1 VWQDGTFVVSRN
13 QGVEMKRTRFF
24 RGGIAALV
32 CSSML
37 TAQLAQAA
45 SPAVSSSTRSIES
58 PQHAIRDI
66 ALADAGVFRGQV
78 VDAQGQPRAQ
88 LPILVAR
95 RGEPVA
101 KAQTD
106 QNGRFAVEGLTGG
119 MYEVHTPVSTDIYRV
134 WTNGTAPPSAMTEAM
149 ITPDENLVRGQ
160 ARGGQALSWLAN
172 PWVLAG
178 IVAAAIAIPLALD
191 DDDAS

>member
-1 VWQDGTFVVSRN
+1 
-13 QGVEMKRTRFF
+13 MKRTKLF

-45 SPAVSSSTRSIES
+45 SPSVASTANRVEAPRMAV
-58 PQHAIRDI
+58 RDI
-66 ALADAGVFRGQV
+66 ALGDAGELRGQV
-78 VDAQGQPRAQ
+78 LDGQGQARAQ
-88 LPILVAR
+88 LPVLIAKQ
-95 RGEPVA
+95 GETTLRTE
-101 KAQTD
+101 TD
-106 QNGRFAVEGLTGG
+106 QQGRFAVQGLSGG
-119 MYEVHTPVSTDIYRV
+119 MYAVHTPMGTTVYRA
-134 WTNGTAPPSAMTEAM
+134 WTPGTAPPAAVSEALLV
-149 ITPDENLVRGQ
+149 PDDNLIRGQ
-160 ARGGQALSWLAN
+160 MRGGQALSWLAN